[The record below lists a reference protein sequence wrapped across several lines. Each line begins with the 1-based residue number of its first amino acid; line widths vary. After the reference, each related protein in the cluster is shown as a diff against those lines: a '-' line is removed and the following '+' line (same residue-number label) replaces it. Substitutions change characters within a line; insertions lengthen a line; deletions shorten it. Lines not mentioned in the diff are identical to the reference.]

1 MQNIITYVFLA
12 VLTKS
17 SKLLKFTYFKERF
30 TALADN
36 HVILEAPAMKVL
48 KTCLALLL
56 ILPHSSVS
64 FVSASDLPI
73 IGISTIKE
81 TVNDRRRNA
90 KGDNF
95 QAMLETQMAKV
106 GRFRIMERVRVDEIL
121 AEQGLNN
128 EFGDGKTAN
137 GGFNV
142 GGVDYLVYGTI
153 TKLGQVK
160 SAVSTGNFATAKLV
174 TEMSVDLK
182 VVDASTGE
190 IRKAE
195 SVSASVKTASGVATG
210 NFTNISGGSD
220 PLSDVQRMAAKKA
233 AALIATSI
241 FPIEVIKGGSIVY
254 LNYGSSILDS
264 GDLLAVFEPG
274 EDLIDETT
282 GLNLG
287 SEEKYLGKIEVTD
300 SNDKFS
306 KAKLLDG
313 ETPQK
318 GSLVRILE
326 KASEVRKSGGKAQEQ
341 KRGRKI

>member
-1 MQNIITYVFLA
+1 MQNIINYVFLA

>member
-1 MQNIITYVFLA
+1 MSSFIALA
-12 VLTKS
+12 VKRSILGTPVMKI
-17 SKLLKFTYFKERF
+17 LK
-30 TALADN
+30 A
-36 HVILEAPAMKVL
+36 
-48 KTCLALLL
+48 CLALLL
-56 ILPHSSVS
+56 ILPHFSVS
-64 FVSASDLPI
+64 FVSANDLPI

-121 AEQGLNN
+121 AEQGLNK
-128 EFGDGKTAN
+128 EVGDGKTAN

-160 SAVSTGNFATAKLV
+160 SAVSTGNFASAKLV

-241 FPIEVIKGGSIVY
+241 FPIEVIKGGSIIY

-264 GDLLAVFEPG
+264 GDVLAVFEPG

>member
-1 MQNIITYVFLA
+1 
-12 VLTKS
+12 
-17 SKLLKFTYFKERF
+17 
-30 TALADN
+30 
-36 HVILEAPAMKVL
+36 MKTI
-48 KTCLALLL
+48 KICLALLL
-56 ILPHSSVS
+56 ILPHFSVS

-90 KGDNF
+90 KGNNF

-106 GRFRIMERVRVDEIL
+106 GRFRIIERARVDEIL

-160 SAVSTGNFATAKLV
+160 SSISTGNFASAKLV

-195 SVSASVKTASGVATG
+195 SVSASVKTASGVSHG
-210 NFTNISGGSD
+210 NFSKISGGSD
-220 PLSDVQRMAAKKA
+220 PLSDVQRVAAKKA

-241 FPIEVIKGGSIVY
+241 FPIEVVKGGSIIY

-264 GDLLAVFEPG
+264 GDILAVFEPG

-287 SEEKYLGKIEVTD
+287 SEEKYLGKIEVTN

-313 ETPQK
+313 ESPQK
-318 GSLVRILE
+318 GNLVRILE
-326 KASEVRKSGGKAQEQ
+326 KASEARKSGGRAQEK

>member
-1 MQNIITYVFLA
+1 MSI
-12 VLTKS
+12 K
-17 SKLLKFTYFKERF
+17 R
-30 TALADN
+30 TAFF
-36 HVILEAPAMKVL
+36 
-48 KTCLALLL
+48 LLL
-56 ILPHSSVS
+56 IITFLGSSLAL
-64 FVSASDLPI
+64 ASDLPV

-90 KGDNF
+90 KASNF

-106 GRFRIMERVRVDEIL
+106 GRFKIMERSRVDEIL
-121 AEQGLNN
+121 SEQGLNN
-128 EFGDGKTAN
+128 EFGDGDTAN

-160 SAVSTGNFATAKLV
+160 SAVSTGNFSSTKLI
-174 TEMSVDLK
+174 TEISVDLK

-195 SVSASVKTASGVATG
+195 TASASIKSASGVSTG
-210 NFTNISGGSD
+210 KFTNVQGGSD

-241 FPIEVIKGGSIVY
+241 FPIEVIKGGSIIY
-254 LNYGSSILDS
+254 LNYGSSILDP
-264 GDLLAVFEPG
+264 GDILSVFEPG
-274 EDLIDETT
+274 EALIDETT

-287 SEEKYLGKIEVTD
+287 SEETYLGKLEVTQ

-318 GSLVRILE
+318 GNLVRIIE
-326 KASEVRKSGGKAQEQ
+326 KSSEATGSRGRAQEQ